1 MLYTYGN
8 AMLPEGILHQIN
20 PDTCVINMEIILS
33 AAPVFNMAFRYNCG
47 RALMMG
53 VRNNS
58 RQPLWKQ
65 RLKSAELLE
74 QVVREPEHPLIRET
88 RQECMNRLWDADG
101 GREEQCRIVRRM
113 LRYRGAADVCQTA
126 GRYGWNVQTA
136 GEILAELCRRGEAV
150 KEDDIYY
157 HAELYRRAII
167 RTLKNRREE
176 VQTCPPEAYAALL
189 LSRMETSAPTEE
201 SLRSLLKRYA
211 GTTLPVSY
219 WEGILLPRWVNNYRA
234 AKLDAYLAEGELFWH
249 MADKG
254 GLRFDYQEE
263 IDWDAGFPETS
274 LSEKEQLLYLTL
286 QRRGADILWKDY
298 PAHSLSETGTMHL
311 S

>member
-1 MLYTYGN
+1 MPG
-8 AMLPEGILHQIN
+8 
-20 PDTCVINMEIILS
+20 
-33 AAPVFNMAFRYNCG
+33 
-47 RALMMG
+47 
-53 VRNNS
+53 
-58 RQPLWKQ
+58 QP
-65 RLKSAELLE
+65 
-74 QVVREPEHPLIRET
+74 
-88 RQECMNRLWDADG
+88 
-101 GREEQCRIVRRM
+101 
-113 LRYRGAADVCQTA
+113 
-126 GRYGWNVQTA
+126 
-136 GEILAELCRRGEAV
+136 
-150 KEDDIYY
+150 
-157 HAELYRRAII
+157 
-167 RTLKNRREE
+167 
-176 VQTCPPEAYAALL
+176 CP
-189 LSRMETSAPTEE
+189 
-201 SLRSLLKRYA
+201 
-211 GTTLPVSY
+211 SY